1 MENQIGKSLSELV
14 VLENK
19 YELDTIRISNLPIWN
34 IIKYDIRRKF
44 LLYKGICET
53 LQSVNVKISFKQSMI
68 GMWKSLY
75 GFLKICIAPKKVD
88 NIIMG
93 FSRLDNINGMYIDRF
108 TDPVIDLSKL
118 KDNYIYFEYGRTGMH
133 MSPRKNIKRVVY
145 TDFIYLFSLIWG
157 YSAAIPIM
165 LLNYRELQ
173 QFKKCLVDVT
183 SLDIKLFYLSRII
196 AEFKC
201 NACIFEIIITRLN
214 AKRVFGVSRI
224 LFKHASFA
232 AKKKNLSV
240 YEFQHGIT
248 LSNTELYSGNYIPE
262 IDPDYFLLF
271 GDSCPR
277 DVFGIPKELTINIG
291 WAFKQYIKGLSNDN
305 KFTNCCLVISE
316 PQISNQIIEATLI
329 LAKHNP
335 HINFHI
341 RRHPQESFTVEQKSK
356 FESTQ
361 NVIDCTN
368 KKNSL
373 LVVMAYDY
381 IIGENSTVLYEG
393 LSLGKKVARLNICGL
408 HPLLRNNNDSFYYI
422 DRLEDFEKYINA
434 PVKKMK
440 ADVYS
445 DFNVELFNSFLK

>member
-1 MENQIGKSLSELV
+1 MTNNIDKTLSNLVEL
-14 VLENK
+14 EDK
-19 YELDTIRISNLPIWN
+19 YELDDIRISNLPVWN
-34 IIKYDIRRKF
+34 IIKYDIRRKY
-44 LLYKGICET
+44 LLEKGICES
-53 LQSVNVKISFKQSMI
+53 LQSVKVSISLIQSLI
-68 GMWKSLY
+68 GMWKSFC
-75 GFLKICIAPKKVD
+75 GFLKICIIPPKVD

-93 FSRLDNINGMYIDRF
+93 FSRLDNINGEYIDRF

-118 KDNYIYFEYGRTGMH
+118 KDNYICFEYGRTGLH
-133 MSPRKNIKRVVY
+133 MSPRKNVNRVIY

-157 YSAAIPIM
+157 YFFAIPTMIY
-165 LLNYRELQ
+165 NYRELQ
-173 QFKKCLVDVT
+173 QFKKCLIDVT

-196 AEFKC
+196 SEFKC
-201 NACIFEIIITRLN
+201 NVCIFEIIITHLN
-214 AKRVFGVSRI
+214 AKRIFGVSRI
-224 LFKHASFA
+224 LFKHISFA
-232 AKKKNLSV
+232 AKKKNLLV

-248 LSNTELYSGNYIPE
+248 LNNTELYSGNYIPE

-291 WAFKQYIKGLSNDN
+291 WAFKQYIKGVSADN
-305 KFTNCCLVISE
+305 NLPNCCLVISE

-341 RRHPQESFTVEQKSK
+341 RRHPQESFTVEQKSR
-356 FESTQ
+356 FESVQ
-361 NVIDCTN
+361 NVIDSTN

-373 LVVMAYDY
+373 LVVMAYNY

-408 HPLLRNNNDSFYYI
+408 HPLLRDNNDSFYYI
-422 DRLEDFEKYINA
+422 DRVEDFEVYINA